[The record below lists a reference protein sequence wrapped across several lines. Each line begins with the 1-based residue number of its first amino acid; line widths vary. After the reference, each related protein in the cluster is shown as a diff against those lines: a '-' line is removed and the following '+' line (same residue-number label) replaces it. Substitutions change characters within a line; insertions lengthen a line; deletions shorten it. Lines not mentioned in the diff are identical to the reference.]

1 MKINLSVSDYEN
13 GTLDIF
19 FDVEIAENKELEEF
33 ISDLGYRTGNCEW
46 FAFDSITINRKDLT
60 KGESGGSF

>member
-19 FDVEIAENKELEEF
+19 FDVDTGGLFRKQGTEF
-33 ISDLGYRTGNCEW
+33 ILVEPLG
-46 FAFDSITINRKDLT
+46 
-60 KGESGGSF
+60 